1 MRIVVLGATGM
12 AGAAVV
18 AEALRRG
25 HDVTAVSRRT
35 ALRQLAASLPVCW
48 TSLTSTALRTS

>member
-12 AGAAVV
+12 AGTAVV

-25 HDVTAVSRRT
+25 HEVTAQGR
-35 ALRQLAASLPVCW
+35 
-48 TSLTSTALRTS
+48 

>member
-25 HDVTAVSRRT
+25 LLELD
-35 ALRQLAASLPVCW
+35 
-48 TSLTSTALRTS
+48 